1 LRRRGGSAKVAGM
14 FERFTDEARQVV
26 VHAQDEAR
34 ALGHTWIGTEH
45 LLLGLL
51 RGAST
56 VAARVLEELEVEI
69 DEVRAEVT
77 RIVGVKPQ
85 SGAPVTGQIPFTPRA
100 KKVLELSLREALSL
114 GSRNIDTEHIL
125 LGLTR
130 ENDGVGA
137 EILRDLA
144 ATDDVIRDR
153 TVRQLSGR
161 GRRRRA
167 RASGR
172 QRTPDRWEYRIE
184 RPEPPDRLST
194 ESLNTL
200 GADGWELVAAVPAEL
215 GGGLVFKRRA
225 HLPPEQPDLPASP
238 EPETI

>member
-1 LRRRGGSAKVAGM
+1 M

-51 RGAST
+51 RGEST
-56 VAARVLEELEVEI
+56 VAARILEELEVEI

-77 RIVGVKPQ
+77 RIVGVNQ
-85 SGAPVTGQIPFTPRA
+85 QTDAPVTGQIPFTPRA

-130 ENDGVGA
+130 ENEGVGA
-137 EILRDLA
+137 EILRHLA

-161 GRRRRA
+161 GRWRRRA
-167 RASGR
+167 RESGW
-172 QRTPDRWEYRIE
+172 QRTPARWEYRIE
-184 RPEPPDRLST
+184 RPQPPDRLSA

-225 HLPPEQPDLPASP
+225 HLPPEQPDLPAGP